1 MCFKPE
7 QCIITTAR
15 IYRSLIFKM
24 KGPTCSR
31 YCIQTDLF
39 DYGQILLGLIQAHLW
54 SDFQWATEKPQTIVP
69 HPILAHFRYQIQFIS
84 AATLLNV
91 VFLLYDSLMG
101 RVLKF
106 SKAAATTKI
115 SPQDSTHYCRWMR
128 KDTWSKLHSIKPTL
142 KVFDV
147 QVNCTR

>member
-1 MCFKPE
+1 MHNHYSH
-7 QCIITTAR
+7 
-15 IYRSLIFKM
+15 IYKTLIFKM

-39 DYGQILLGLIQAHLW
+39 DYGQILLRLIQAHLW

-69 HPILAHFRYQIQFIS
+69 HPILAPFRDQIQFIS
-84 AATLLNV
+84 AAALLNL
-91 VFLLYDSLMG
+91 VFLFNDSLLG
-101 RVLKF
+101 RVPKF
-106 SKAAATTKI
+106 SKAAAATKI

-128 KDTWSKLHSIKPTL
+128 KDTWSKLHAIKPTL

-147 QVNCTR
+147 QVKCTS